1 MSRAHSSFIPAGE
14 VGDASGWKFDPVDQA
29 ALKFAARV
37 KAQAEAEDRARDNLA
52 HQAGFEAGYT
62 QGHQEGHSQGHEEA
76 TVEGQRQLQEYKDTQ
91 GQEAAHRLLRLF
103 KSAQD
108 QVEQSQQ
115 AMAKGVLELAC
126 ELARQVLR
134 RELSSNPNALQP
146 VVREALGMLTVD
158 CKMAAVRMHPLDLDV
173 FAEDLQREFPNLKL
187 TLVPDASLTAGG
199 CLVEAAGTVVDGT
212 VQRRWHKAVAS
223 LGLESHWEVEDDV
236 R

>member
-1 MSRAHSSFIPAGE
+1 MSRAHSSYIPAE
-14 VGDASGWKFDPVDQA
+14 QVVDANSWHFDAVDQN
-29 ALKFAARV
+29 ALKFAAKV
-37 KAQAEAEDRARDNLA
+37 KAQAEAQDRVRDDAAR
-52 HQAGFEAGYT
+52 QAGFADGYA
-62 QGHQEGHSQGHEEA
+62 QGHAHA
-76 TVEGQRQLQEYKDTQ
+76 TLEGQRLIQDYIDSQ
-91 GQEAAHRLLRLF
+91 GQDAAQHFLNLFRL
-103 KSAQD
+103 AQE

-134 RELSSNPNALQP
+134 RELTVNPNALQP

-158 CKMAAVRMHPLDLDV
+158 SKMAAVRMHPVDLDV
-173 FAEDLQREFPNLKL
+173 FAEDLAREFPNLSL
-187 TLVPDASLTAGG
+187 TLVPDASVTAGG

-223 LGLESHWEVEDDV
+223 LGLESNWEQDLDV